1 MSILIHDTLFISA
14 AVVYLVMAVHFWRSR
29 WSGSAP
35 DAGISMRTWERSLI
49 ALAIL
54 LQGSALFFAIFDQ
67 GGMRFS
73 FALALTSMCWLA
85 AAAYW
90 LENLRIRLEA
100 LQPLILGI
108 AGISSGFPILFEK
121 THLLTHANNLGFR
134 MHFIAAMLA
143 YSLFALSALHAA
155 FLNFAEKQ
163 LHRRHVSR
171 GLNAL
176 PPILALEDLLFRMI
190 TAGFSLLTIALG
202 SGIFFSDA
210 IYGKPLSFDHKTLF
224 ALVSWAI
231 FAALLFGRW
240 RFGWRGK
247 KAQRWLLTGFFAL
260 ILAYIG
266 SRFILETILQR

>member
-1 MSILIHDTLFISA
+1 MTILNHDTLFLLA
-14 AVVYLVMAVHFWRSR
+14 AVVYLVMAGHFWRSR
-29 WSGSAP
+29 WSGAAP
-35 DAGISMRTWERSLI
+35 DAGISIRAWERSLI

-73 FALALTSMCWLA
+73 FALALTCMCWLA

-90 LENLRIRLEA
+90 IENFRIRLEA

-108 AGISSGFPILFEK
+108 AGISSGFPLLFEK
-121 THLLTHANNLGFR
+121 THLLTHASNLGFR

-190 TAGFSLLTIALG
+190 IAGFALLTIALG

-210 IYGKPLSFDHKTLF
+210 VYGKPLSFDHKTLF
-224 ALVSWAI
+224 ALVSWGI
-231 FAALLFGRW
+231 FAALLVGRW

-247 KAQRWLLTGFFAL
+247 KAQRWLLAGFFAL
-260 ILAYIG
+260 ILAYVG
-266 SRFILETILQR
+266 SRFILEAILQR